1 MKCFHF
7 TNADK
12 TPDNTNVVSSRSSA
26 RVSWARSLSIASSTT
41 TNGGVESTRRSEF
54 VGSECKYST
63 ELSDSVGFW
72 NMLNGGGGG
81 NELRVFKFSEL
92 KSATKGFNRGLMIGE
107 GGFGCVYKGIVN
119 VNGNGGDDDND
130 GNGNGGCLD
139 VAIKQLNRNGFQ
151 GHKEWINEVNFLGV
165 VNHPNLVKLV
175 GYCAEDDER
184 GIQRLLVYELMSNKS
199 LEDHLLV
206 RGTSPLSWLTRL
218 QIAQGAARGLA
229 YLHEEMDFQLIFRD
243 FKTSNILLDEDFNP
257 KLSDFGL
264 ARQGPPAGLSH
275 VSTVVVGTVGYA
287 APEYVQTGRLTAK
300 SDVWSFGVVLYELI
314 TGRRAVERNLPKNE
328 QKLLDWVKPYVSD
341 SKKFRLIIDP
351 RLEENYSLK
360 SAYKLASLAN
370 KCLTKNPKSRPKM
383 SEVVEMLGNII
394 NDTLPPQQETEPETE
409 TQVVGQETEEGPD
422 QMDSGKEE
430 GCGGGNYMRRA
441 FEFKELVSLRN
452 RSCGR
457 LDWRYWT
464 HGSR

>member
-1 MKCFHF
+1 M
-7 TNADK
+7 
-12 TPDNTNVVSSRSSA
+12 
-26 RVSWARSLSIASSTT
+26 
-41 TNGGVESTRRSEF
+41 
-54 VGSECKYST
+54 
-63 ELSDSVGFW
+63 
-72 NMLNGGGGG
+72 
-81 NELRVFKFSEL
+81 
-92 KSATKGFNRGLMIGE
+92 
-107 GGFGCVYKGIVN
+107 
-119 VNGNGGDDDND
+119 
-130 GNGNGGCLD
+130 
-139 VAIKQLNRNGFQ
+139 
-151 GHKEWINEVNFLGV
+151 
-165 VNHPNLVKLV
+165 
-175 GYCAEDDER
+175 
-184 GIQRLLVYELMSNKS
+184 
-199 LEDHLLV
+199 
-206 RGTSPLSWLTRL
+206 
-218 QIAQGAARGLA
+218 
-229 YLHEEMDFQLIFRD
+229 QLIFRD

-300 SDVWSFGVVLYELI
+300 SDVWSFGVVVYELI
-314 TGRRAVERNLPKNE
+314 T
-328 QKLLDWVKPYVSD
+328 D

-394 NDTLPPQQETEPETE
+394 NDALPPQQETEPPETE

-464 HGSR
+464 HGGR